1 MGYIYVEVEV
11 SHISKPDVTERVRV
25 LVDTGAILSVLSSSM
40 LDRLGIMREDRCRF
54 LGFGGPVARDT
65 GVVRMRYDGIATGVN
80 VVFGAENDPPIMGVT
95 ALESLGYE
103 ADPVNGRLNRVDLL
117 ML

>member
-1 MGYIYVEVEV
+1 MGYIYVDVEV
-11 SHISKPDVTERVRV
+11 SHVSSPDVTENVTV
-25 LVDTGAILSVLSSSM
+25 LVDTGAILSVLPASM
-40 LDRLGIMREDRCRF
+40 LDRLGVMREGRRRF
-54 LGFGGPVARDT
+54 LGFGGQVARDT
-65 GVVRMRYDGIATGVN
+65 GFVRMRYEGTATGVN
-80 VVFGAENDPPIMGVT
+80 VVFGAEDDPPIMGVT